1 MNKVRRKNLQAI
13 IDRLE
18 ELKGSLEDLQAEEEE
33 YRDNIPENMQE
44 SERYEKADEACD
56 NLSSAVDSLEEAISS
71 IEAAIRPDDS
81 GHGEQPPLQTVFVV
95 HQNALDGIGV
105 ARIGHAVQNNVGHTV
120 GAYAKDKINAWI
132 TEFKENSISEEEM
145 QKKIALIGEPIIQR
159 RLEQIAKRHGINSI
173 AENIRRDERQSI
185 IDFLKAQQ
193 AALQHQIQLL
203 EAEQR

>member
-1 MNKVRRKNLQAI
+1 MAFVGSAFF
-13 IDRLE
+13 IDI
-18 ELKGSLEDLQAEEEE
+18 APTIWA
-33 YRDNIPENMQE
+33 Y
-44 SERYEKADEACD
+44 
-56 NLSSAVDSLEEAISS
+56 
-71 IEAAIRPDDS
+71 
-81 GHGEQPPLQTVFVV
+81 FVLLNWS
-95 HQNALDGIGV
+95 NALFFTHCDIETAAFFIKDGV
-105 ARIGHAVQNNVGHTV
+105 AI